1 MNPAHLTLAAVAALA
16 AAGAVQK
23 RGSRSVTDE
32 QLEMLNS
39 MAASGD
45 RSNLLQAIELASQVG
60 APLTLDGL
68 VFQTK
73 TSTRPLDR
81 SFERE
86 GKYVFVGEDISS
98 LKEYSFSGFKL
109 KNVFFFDCDL
119 EGVDFSGANITGG
132 SGGYHSSGGDLVRGG
147 RFVGCNLKGANFDDA
162 TLNRVEFKKVN
173 ASGSTFRNAYLS
185 GCYLQSRF
193 QGADFT
199 GAKIHRGTMAG
210 GVFVGADFQGA
221 TLYRVNVAQT
231 IFINADLRGVD
242 LRDVSIH
249 MTNRVRG
256 MKYSP
261 GLMPQTGDPSR
272 HSGSM
277 TPIRMLHAHLEHH
290 GAKPS

>member
-1 MNPAHLTLAAVAALA
+1 MTPAHATLAAVAALA
-16 AAGAVQK
+16 AAGAARK
-23 RGSRSVTDE
+23 RGSRSVTDD

-45 RSNLLQAIELASQVG
+45 RSQLLQAIELASQVG

-68 VFQTK
+68 VFQPK
-73 TSTRPLDR
+73 ASTRPLDR

-86 GKYVFVGEDISS
+86 DKYVFVGEDIDS
-98 LKEYSFSGFKL
+98 LKALNFSGFKL

-119 EGVDFSGANITGG
+119 KGMDFSGSTITGG
-132 SGGYHSSGGDLVRGG
+132 SGGYQFSAGNLVRGG
-147 RFVGCNLKGANFDDA
+147 RFEGCDLQGANFDGA
-162 TLNRVEFKKVN
+162 TLEVVTFAKSNCMD
-173 ASGSTFRNAYLS
+173 STFREAQLFS
-185 GCYLQSRF
+185 CILRGRF
-193 QGADFT
+193 QRSDFSGAR
-199 GAKIHRGTMAG
+199 IHRGTIAG
-210 GVFVGADFQGA
+210 AVFLGSDFRNA
-221 TLYRVNVAQT
+221 TIYKTNVSGT

-242 LRDVSIH
+242 LRDVAIH

-272 HSGSM
+272 HSGGM